1 MKSKRIIVAVLL
13 GFVVASVVFA
23 IVKETT
29 KYTPLEQAVVEGPAA
44 EEALSPAEASPH
56 KVILYYFHGNA
67 RCPTCMKFESYSKE
81 AVKTGFQNELEDG
94 RLSFRIVNVDE
105 PGNAH
110 YNEDYRLYTKSIVL
124 VEMEG
129 DEQVRWSNL
138 DKIWDL
144 VGSKETFVQYVQ
156 DEVKAYLREQ

>member
-1 MKSKRIIVAVLL
+1 MKYKPIVVAVLL
-13 GFVVASVVFA
+13 GFVAASVVFA

-29 KYTPLEQAVVEGPAA
+29 KEASLEQAVAQQLVPEQASS
-44 EEALSPAEASPH
+44 LQEASPH
-56 KVILYYFHGNA
+56 KVVLYYFHGNA

-81 AVKTGFQNELEDG
+81 AVRTVFQDELEDG
-94 RLSFRIVNVDE
+94 RLKFSIVNVDE

-110 YNEDYRLYTKSIVL
+110 YVEDYKLYTKSLVL

-129 DEQVRWSNL
+129 DRQARWSNL

-144 VGSKETFVQYVQ
+144 VGSKETFVRYVQ
-156 DEVKAYLREQ
+156 DGVKAYLQE

>member
-13 GFVVASVVFA
+13 GFVTVSVVFA

-29 KYTPLEQAVVEGPAA
+29 KDTPFEQAVAEGPAP
-44 EEALSPAEASPH
+44 EEASSLPETSPH
-56 KVILYYFHGNA
+56 KVMLYYFHGNA

-81 AVKTGFQNELEDG
+81 AVRNGFRTELEDG
-94 RLSFRIVNVDE
+94 RLKFRIVNVDE

-110 YNEDYRLYTKSIVL
+110 YTEDYKLYTKSIVL
-124 VEMEG
+124 VEMNG

-144 VGSKETFVQYVQ
+144 VGSKETFVRYVQ
-156 DEVKAYLREQ
+156 DGVKEYLQEK

>member
-13 GFVVASVVFA
+13 GFVTASVVFA

-29 KYTPLEQAVVEGPAA
+29 KDKPLEQAVAEGPAA
-44 EEALSPAEASPH
+44 EETSSAADVSPH

-67 RCPTCMKFESYSKE
+67 RCPTCMKFESYSRE
-81 AVKTGFQNELEDG
+81 VVKTGFQNELEGG
-94 RLSFRIVNVDE
+94 RLKFRIVNVDE

-110 YNEDYRLYTKSIVL
+110 YVEDYKLYTKSLVL
-124 VEMEG
+124 VEMKG

-144 VGSKETFVQYVQ
+144 VGSKETFVGYVQ
-156 DEVKAYLREQ
+156 DGLKEYLQEK